1 MAGFKNELVAFEA
14 PKNWDDKTIVA
25 FAAPATPG
33 KFSANVVMTKDTLKP
48 GESLRSYADRQIME
62 LARRLEGFDLIESGE
77 RTVAGL
83 PALEYR
89 FSWTSEH
96 AELHQHT
103 VMFAPSEQVL
113 TFTGTATH
121 DDEAT
126 LDDAM
131 EQLLATVTLPGQTGY
146 SPSGSGGGW
155 PPPAPPATGGGGG
168 GAGGG
173 WSPTGGG
180 GWSPTGRG

>member
-1 MAGFKNELVAFEA
+1 MAGFKSEEVTFEA
-14 PKNWDDKTIVA
+14 PSGWEDKTIVA
-25 FAAPATPG
+25 FAAPAQPG
-33 KFSANVVMTKDTLKP
+33 KFSPNVVMTKDALKP

-62 LARRLEGFDLIESGE
+62 LARRLEGFDLLESGE
-77 RTVAGL
+77 RDLGGL

-89 FSWTSEH
+89 FAWRSEH

-103 VMFAPSEQVL
+103 VMCAVADRVL

-131 EQLLATVTLPGQTGY
+131 EQLLATITFPKA
-146 SPSGSGGGW
+146 SPA
-155 PPPAPPATGGGGG
+155 PFTPPAPAAPA
-168 GAGGG
+168 
-173 WSPTGGG
+173 GGG
-180 GWSPTGRG
+180 GWTPSGGGGWTPRG